1 MRMQLF
7 YAATAASIFVM
18 SFLAGN
24 NSVAAGLKPSLG
36 IPTFQMTSNAKLF
49 NASRSPA
56 SNLNNLD
63 LQTELDRFLGVKKSA
78 SAKRDWEIMPNGAI
92 EFDRNLWTASKDDE
106 GSEVF
111 ILKKLNGATEQ
122 KRTVIRNDDQS
133 IRTIS
138 EYRLADNKENYWFVF
153 FLDQQLAA
161 ATTCTD
167 KTSDGLRSCTTAIP
181 AVCKSLPTKK
191 TATWILPKAI
201 VPDVDLVEKRA
212 LATVLSMRGEVHQM
226 ENMAKTGNLIGLKH
240 KLQTTRGRLTAA
252 PVKTEFIQQTAQLCT
267 RMNRKVP
274 ATFW

>member
-7 YAATAASIFVM
+7 YAATATSIFLT

-24 NSVAAGLKPSLG
+24 NSMAAGPKPSLG
-36 IPTFQMTSNAKLF
+36 LPVMQMSSNAKLF
-49 NASRSPA
+49 NASRSPSSVSVGA
-56 SNLNNLD
+56 D
-63 LQTELDRFLGVKKSA
+63 IQAELDRFLQVRKPASVKHA
-78 SAKRDWEIMPNGAI
+78 PRDWEVKSDGTI
-92 EFDRNLWTASKDDE
+92 EFDKNLWTASKDDE

-111 ILKKLNGATEQ
+111 IFKKPTGATEQ

-138 EYRLADNKENYWFVF
+138 EYRLVDKKENYWFVF

-181 AVCKSLPTKK
+181 SVCKSLPADK
-191 TATWILPKAI
+191 TTEWTLPKAI

-212 LATVLSMRGEVHQM
+212 LATVLSMRGEGHQM

-252 PVKTEFIQQTAQLCT
+252 PVKTEFIEETAMLCQ
-267 RMNRKVP
+267 RL
-274 ATFW
+274 